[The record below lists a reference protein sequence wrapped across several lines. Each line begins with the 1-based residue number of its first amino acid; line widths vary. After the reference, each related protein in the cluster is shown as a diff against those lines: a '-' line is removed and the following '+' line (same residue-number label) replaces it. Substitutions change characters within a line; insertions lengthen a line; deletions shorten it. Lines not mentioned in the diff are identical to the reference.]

1 MKRKLIWLIFLL
13 VLFVSSYYR
22 EVLFRSINALMDGQD
37 FFYAK
42 TTALPFLQDWT
53 IGELNQLK
61 YLLTIF
67 FSFWFMSISLLGLR
81 YAFTSKL
88 AYWLLASIYLFMI
101 LISIVTI
108 SIGIFFLDFQ
118 SVYPF
123 LRKLIGVIHNPLP
136 YLFISIGVYGYN
148 QIQKIK

>member
-53 IGELNQLK
+53 FEKLNKLK
-61 YLLTIF
+61 YLLTVA
-67 FSFWFMSISLLGLR
+67 FSILFMGISLFGLR

-88 AYWLLASIYLFMI
+88 AYWLLTSIYLFMI
-101 LISIVTI
+101 LISIITI
-108 SIGIFFLDFQ
+108 SIGIFFFRLSKCLSFPTQ
-118 SVYPF
+118 T
-123 LRKLIGVIHNPLP
+123 NW
-136 YLFISIGVYGYN
+136 GYS
-148 QIQKIK
+148 